1 MNPLH
6 RQHNHFLIQWL
17 ILAMALLLLGI
28 AVGYDLYQER
38 GRVERRE
45 HDRLLATSRVIQEN
59 VEQNLASINRVLA
72 DLRKEAATAPVGAK
86 FNERLVTLT
95 EAMPSVRTL
104 LLLDRAGTVRA
115 ASRPELVGSTAE
127 FSRRDYFRTPQQHP
141 NPDTL
146 FVSPPFRTVLGVF
159 AITVTR
165 MVPGPRGEFAGV
177 ITATL
182 DPQYFDPLLDSVR
195 YAPDMATSLH
205 HGDGVVFAHAPRQ
218 QGAVIGKNLDQPG
231 SFFRRHRESG
241 QAASVFA
248 GTVLATGQERMIA
261 QRNVQPAELNMDK
274 PLGVAVSR
282 LLDDIYAPWRHD
294 FQMKAAGFVL
304 GALVIGLGLY
314 AYQRRLRQFV
324 LQEAA
329 AADALKASERF
340 MKMVADNIPGMVG
353 YWTSELRCAFANSA
367 YLEWFGK
374 TTEQMRGIT
383 IQELMG
389 EQLFRQNEPYI
400 RAALRGE
407 RQDFE
412 RTLTKADGSTGY
424 TWAQY
429 VPDIEG
435 GRVKGFF
442 VLVSDISRLKRV
454 EMDLVASEANL
465 KAIIETEPECV
476 KLLAPDGTL
485 LQINRAGLDMIEAE
499 SEEQVIGA
507 HVADLVV
514 PEHRDAFNKLNER
527 VARGETGSLEFEI
540 VGLKG
545 RRCWLDT
552 HAVPMRDAHGRIT
565 SLLGVTRDVTE
576 HKKAQQ
582 ELERLSQI
590 DALTGLSNR
599 RHFMTLAEQELA
611 RALRYGGALSV
622 FMMDIDHF
630 KAVNDTYGHQT
641 GDLVL
646 QKLGSLCREALREFD
661 SVGRI
666 GGEEFAVI
674 LPQTDGPRALEVAE
688 RLRQAVARTEI
699 ALERGLPLQFTLS
712 IGVTTLAGGGGANID
727 TLLGQ
732 ADSALYEAKRSGRN
746 RVCVYG
752 AALETAETT
761 V

>member
-6 RQHNHFLIQWL
+6 RQHNQFLVQWL
-17 ILAMALLLLGI
+17 TLATALLLLGLAI
-28 AVGYDLYQER
+28 GYDLYQER

-45 HDRLLATSRVIQEN
+45 QERLLATSRVIQEN
-59 VEQNLASINRVLA
+59 VEQNLASVNRVLG
-72 DLRKEAATAPVGAK
+72 DLRKEAAAGPVGAK
-86 FNERLVTLT
+86 FNERLVTLSD
-95 EAMPSVRTL
+95 AMPSVRTI
-104 LLLDRAGTVRA
+104 LLLDRTGAIRA
-115 ASRPELVGSTAE
+115 ASRPELVGSTAD
-127 FSRRDYFRTPQQHP
+127 FHQRDYFRTPQQHP
-141 NPDTL
+141 SAEL
-146 FVSPPFRTVLGVF
+146 LYISPPFRTVLGVF

-195 YAPDMATSLH
+195 YAPDMAASLH
-205 HGDGVVFAHAPRQ
+205 HGDGLVFAHAPRQ
-218 QGAVIGKNLDQPG
+218 QAAVIGRNLDQPG
-231 SFFRRHRESG
+231 SFFRRHRASG

-248 GTVLATGQERMIA
+248 GTVLAMGQERMIA

-282 LLDDIYAPWRHD
+282 RLDDIYAPWRHD
-294 FQMKAAGFVL
+294 FQVRAAGFVL
-304 GALVIGLGLY
+304 GALVLGLGLH
-314 AYQRRLRQFV
+314 AYQRRLGQFV
-324 LQEAA
+324 RQEEAA
-329 AADALKASERF
+329 ANALAASERF
-340 MKMVADNIPGMVG
+340 MKLVADNIPGMVG
-353 YWTSELRCAFANSA
+353 YWTSELRCAFANGA

-374 TTEQMRGIT
+374 TTEQMRGIP

-389 EQLFRQNEPYI
+389 EELFRQNEPYI

-435 GRVKGFF
+435 GRVRGFF

-476 KLLAPDGTL
+476 KLLAPDGRL
-485 LQINRAGLDMIEAE
+485 LQMNRAGLDMIEADAE
-499 SEEQVIGA
+499 DQVIGA
-507 HVADLVV
+507 HVVDLVV
-514 PEHRDAFNKLNER
+514 SEHKEAFNTLNAL

-545 RRCWLDT
+545 RRRWLDT
-552 HAVPMRDAHGRIT
+552 HAVPMRDANGQIT
-565 SLLGVTRDVTE
+565 GVLGVTRDITE
-576 HKKAQQ
+576 HKKSQQ
-582 ELERLSQI
+582 ELERLSQT

-599 RHFMTLAEQELA
+599 RYFLTLAEQELA
-611 RALRYGGALSV
+611 RAQRYGGALSV
-622 FMMDIDHF
+622 FMMDLDHF
-630 KAVNDTYGHQT
+630 KVVNDTYGHQT

-646 QKLGSLCREALREFD
+646 QKLGGLCREALREID
-661 SVGRI
+661 SVGRL

-674 LPQTDGPRALEVAE
+674 LPQTDAPRALEVAE
-688 RLRQAVARTEI
+688 RLRQAVARTEV
-699 ALERGLPLQFTLS
+699 ALERGLPLHFTLS
-712 IGVTTLAGGGGANID
+712 IGVTTLAGGSANID

-752 AALETAETT
+752 LAPATAETT

>member
-6 RQHNHFLIQWL
+6 RQHNQFLVQWL
-17 ILAMALLLLGI
+17 TLATALLLLGLAI
-28 AVGYDLYQER
+28 GYDLYQER

-45 HDRLLATSRVIQEN
+45 QERLLATSRVIQEN
-59 VEQNLASINRVLA
+59 VEQNLASVNRVLG
-72 DLRKEAATAPVGAK
+72 DLRKEAATGPVGAK
-86 FNERLVTLT
+86 FNERLVTLSD
-95 EAMPSVRTL
+95 AMPSVRTIV
-104 LLLDRAGTVRA
+104 LLDRNGTVRA
-115 ASRPELVGSTAE
+115 ASRPELVDSAAD
-127 FSRRDYFRTPQQHP
+127 FHQRDYFRTPQQHP
-141 NPDTL
+141 NAELL
-146 FVSPPFRTVLGVF
+146 FISPPFRTVLGVF

-165 MVPGPRGEFAGV
+165 MVSGPRGEFAGV

-182 DPQYFDPLLDSVR
+182 DPQYFDPLLDSAR
-195 YAPDMATSLH
+195 YAPDMAASLH
-205 HGDGVVFAHAPRQ
+205 HGDGLVFAHAPRQ
-218 QGAVIGKNLDQPG
+218 QAAVIGKDLDQPG

-241 QAASVFA
+241 QAVSVFA

-282 LLDDIYAPWRHD
+282 LLDDIYAPWRHN
-294 FQMKAAGFVL
+294 FQVKAAWFVL
-304 GALVIGLGLY
+304 GALAFGLGLY

-324 LQEAA
+324 VQEAA
-329 AADALKASERF
+329 AANALAASERF

-374 TTEQMRGIT
+374 TAEQMRGIS

-389 EQLFRQNEPYI
+389 EELFRRNEPYI

-435 GRVKGFF
+435 GLVKGFF

-476 KLLAPDGTL
+476 KLLAPDGRL
-485 LQINRAGLDMIEAE
+485 LQMNRAGLDMIEADA
-499 SEEQVIGA
+499 EQQVLGA
-507 HVADLVV
+507 HVVDLVV
-514 PEHRDAFNKLNER
+514 PEHKDAFNSLNER
-527 VARGETGSLEFEI
+527 VARGEAGSLEFEI

-545 RRCWLDT
+545 RRRWLDT
-552 HAVPMRDAHGRIT
+552 HAVPMRDANGQIT
-565 SLLGVTRDVTE
+565 GVLGVTRDITE

-590 DALTGLSNR
+590 DVLTGLSNR
-599 RHFMTLAEQELA
+599 RYFMTLAEQELA
-611 RALRYGGALSV
+611 RAQRYGGALSV
-622 FMMDIDHF
+622 FMMDLDHF
-630 KAVNDTYGHQT
+630 KVVNDTYGHQT

-661 SVGRI
+661 SVGRL
-666 GGEEFAVI
+666 GGEEFAVV
-674 LPQTDGPRALEVAE
+674 LPQTDGRRALEVAE
-688 RLRQAVARTEI
+688 RLRQAVARTEM
-699 ALERGLPLQFTLS
+699 ALERGLPLHFTLS
-712 IGVTTLAGGGGANID
+712 IGVTTLVGGSANID

-752 AALETAETT
+752 VAPEVAETT

>member
-6 RQHNHFLIQWL
+6 RQHNHFLAQWL
-17 ILAMALLLLGI
+17 ILATALLLLGLAI
-28 AVGYDLYQER
+28 GYDLYQER
-38 GRVERRE
+38 GRVEKRE
-45 HDRLLATSRVIQEN
+45 QDRLLATSRVIQEN
-59 VEQNLASINRVLA
+59 VEQNLASVNRVLA
-72 DLRKEAATAPVGAK
+72 DLRREAATAPVGAK
-86 FNERLVTLT
+86 FNERLVTLSD
-95 EAMPSVRTL
+95 AMPSVRTI
-104 LLLDRAGTVRA
+104 LLLDRTGAIRA
-115 ASRPELVGSTAE
+115 ASRPELVGSTAD
-127 FSRRDYFRTPQQHP
+127 FHQRDYFRTPQQHP
-141 NPDTL
+141 NAELL
-146 FVSPPFRTVLGVF
+146 FISPPFRTVLGVF

-195 YAPDMATSLH
+195 YAPDMAASLH
-205 HGDGVVFAHAPRQ
+205 HGDGLVFAHAPRQ
-218 QGAVIGKNLDQPG
+218 QVAVIGKDLDQPG

-248 GTVLATGQERMIA
+248 GTVLAMGQERMIA

-282 LLDDIYAPWRHD
+282 RLDDIYAPWRHD
-294 FQMKAAGFVL
+294 FQVKAAWFVL
-304 GALVIGLGLY
+304 GVLAVGLGLY

-329 AADALKASERF
+329 AADALATSERF

-374 TTEQMRGIT
+374 TAEQMRGIS
-383 IQELMG
+383 IEELMG
-389 EQLFRQNEPYI
+389 EALFRQNEPYI

-407 RQDFE
+407 RQDFK
-412 RTLTKADGSTGY
+412 RTLTKADGSKGY

-465 KAIIETEPECV
+465 KAIIESEPECV
-476 KLLAPDGTL
+476 KVLTPDGTL
-485 LQINRAGLDMIEAE
+485 LQMNRAGLDMIEAE
-499 SEEQVIGA
+499 SEAQVIGA
-507 HVADLVV
+507 HMVDLVV
-514 PEHRDAFNKLNER
+514 PEHKDAFNTLNER
-527 VARGETGSLEFEI
+527 VARGEAGSLEFEI

-545 RRCWLDT
+545 RRRWLDT
-552 HAVPMRDAHGRIT
+552 HAVPMRDANGQIT
-565 SLLGVTRDVTE
+565 GVLGVTRDITE

-599 RHFMTLAEQELA
+599 RYFMTQAEQELA
-611 RALRYGGALSV
+611 RTQRYGGALSV
-622 FMMDIDHF
+622 FMMDLDHF
-630 KAVNDTYGHQT
+630 KVVNDTYGHQT

-646 QKLGSLCREALREFD
+646 QKLGSLCRETLREFD

-666 GGEEFAVI
+666 GGEEFAVV

-688 RLRQAVARTEI
+688 RLRQAVARTEM
-699 ALERGLPLQFTLS
+699 ALEHGLPLHFTLS
-712 IGVTTLAGGGGANID
+712 IGVTTLVGGSANID

-752 AALETAETT
+752 VAPEIAETT

>member
-6 RQHNHFLIQWL
+6 RQHNRFRAQWL
-17 ILAMALLLLGI
+17 ILATALLLLGLAI
-28 AVGYDLYQER
+28 GYDLYQER

-45 HDRLLATSRVIQEN
+45 QDRLLATSRVIQEN
-59 VEQNLASINRVLA
+59 VEQNLASVNRVLV
-72 DLRKEAATAPVGAK
+72 DLRREAATAPVGAK
-86 FNERLVTLT
+86 FNERLVTLS

-104 LLLDRAGTVRA
+104 LLLDRTGAVRA
-115 ASRPELVGSTAE
+115 ASRPELVGSTAD
-127 FSRRDYFRTPQQHP
+127 FHHRDYFRAPQQHP
-141 NPDTL
+141 NPEVL
-146 FVSPPFRTVLGVF
+146 YISPPFRTVLGVF

-182 DPQYFDPLLDSVR
+182 DPQYFDPLLHSVR
-195 YAPDMATSLH
+195 YAPDMAASLH
-205 HGDGVVFAHAPRQ
+205 HGDGLVFAHAPRQ
-218 QGAVIGKNLDQPG
+218 QAAVVGKDLDQPG

-248 GTVLATGQERMIA
+248 GTVLATGQQRMIA
-261 QRNVQPAELNMDK
+261 QRNVQPAALQMDK

-294 FQMKAAGFVL
+294 FQVKAAWFVL
-304 GALVIGLGLY
+304 GGLVVGLGLY

-324 LQEAA
+324 LQEAV
-329 AADALKASERF
+329 AADALATSERF

-353 YWTSELRCAFANSA
+353 YWTSDLRCAFANSA

-374 TTEQMRGIT
+374 TADQMRGISV
-383 IQELMG
+383 QELMG
-389 EQLFRQNEPYI
+389 EALFRQNEPYI

-412 RTLTKADGSTGY
+412 RTLIKADGSTGY

-476 KLLAPDGTL
+476 KLLAPDGRL
-485 LQINRAGLDMIEAE
+485 LRMNRAGLDMIEADA
-499 SEEQVIGA
+499 EEQVIGA
-507 HVADLVV
+507 HVVDLVV
-514 PEHRDAFNKLNER
+514 PEHKDAFNTLNER
-527 VARGETGSLEFEI
+527 VARGEAGSLEFEI

-545 RRCWLDT
+545 RRRWLDT
-552 HAVPMRDAHGRIT
+552 HAVPMRDANGQIT
-565 SLLGVTRDVTE
+565 GLLGVTRDITE

-599 RHFMTLAEQELA
+599 RYFMSLAEQELA
-611 RALRYGGALSV
+611 RTQRYGGALSV
-622 FMMDIDHF
+622 FMMDLDHF
-630 KAVNDTYGHQT
+630 KVVNDTYGHQT

-674 LPQTDGPRALEVAE
+674 LPQTDGSRALEVAE
-688 RLRQAVARTEI
+688 RLRQAVARTEM
-699 ALERGLPLQFTLS
+699 ALDRGLPLHFTLS
-712 IGVTTLAGGGGANID
+712 IGVTTLVGGSANID

-752 AALETAETT
+752 SALEIAETT